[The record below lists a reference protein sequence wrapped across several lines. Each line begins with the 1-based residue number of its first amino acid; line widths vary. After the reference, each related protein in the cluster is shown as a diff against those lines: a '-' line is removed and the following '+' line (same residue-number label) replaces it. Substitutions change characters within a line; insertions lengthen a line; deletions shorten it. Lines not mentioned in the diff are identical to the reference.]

1 MYFIKLC
8 QLQTQKKKDDLEA
21 VHTKYCHKKDVLTS
35 QLKAVHDERDK
46 LQAEIDHTS
55 KTFTAEKAD
64 LEKQI
69 ATLKPEEK
77 QVTAF
82 SKSTYTVEVIEL
94 YYVIQCFME
103 NKCDISHE
111 MIFEFLIK
119 WTVNFFARKTFW

>member
-1 MYFIKLC
+1 M
-8 QLQTQKKKDDLEA
+8 
-21 VHTKYCHKKDVLTS
+21 TS

-119 WTVNFFARKTFW
+119 